1 MTAKPGY
8 LKQAGLLQKSSP
20 SHNMFLPEECTN
32 ESDIKSILLSI
43 YKAEFEEMEHMI
55 FSGSSW
61 NIEVLTE
68 NRQQRMNHQDKTIY
82 NQPSKQTFNKTFK

>member
-8 LKQAGLLQKSSP
+8 LKRAGLLQKSSP
-20 SHNMFLPEECTN
+20 SHNMFLPEEFTD

-55 FSGSSW
+55 FSGSS
-61 NIEVLTE
+61 
-68 NRQQRMNHQDKTIY
+68 
-82 NQPSKQTFNKTFK
+82 